1 MTDLIRAAVV
11 GCGVIG
17 RNHARVID
25 EHPAFELVAAVDPVG
40 ENSATVVAE
49 HRSTSPSLQA
59 YPTLPDALRE
69 RGVDLVVICTP
80 SGTHLDL
87 ARLAVAAG
95 THVVIEKPLDVDVAR
110 ALEFAALARRATD
123 SGRMVTVI
131 SQHRFDPASVAVAG
145 AVHGGR
151 FGKPTSA
158 VASVAW
164 WRDQAYYDSGDWRGT
179 WRLDGGGALMNQGV
193 HTADLLCWFLGRPVE
208 VQASARLL
216 AHERVEVE
224 DTVAATVV
232 FESGAMAVLLATTAA
247 YPGLTARI
255 QVNGTEGS
263 AIIDND
269 RLEYFHAKHT
279 ARDHQPGGAGSVTGG
294 TVRGNQAQAEV
305 GLAATP
311 AGPRGDHDFLLG
323 HRRQYDDVAH
333 AISTGTQPGVTID
346 DALLSLAFVRSIYVS
361 AALGERIL
369 VADVLAGKYSNVH
382 LDVRTS

>member
-1 MTDLIRAAVV
+1 MTDLIRVAVV

-25 EHPAFELVAAVDPVG
+25 EHPAFELVAAVDPVA
-40 ENSATVVAE
+40 ENSAALVAE
-49 HRSTSPSLQA
+49 HPGLKA
-59 YPTLPDALRE
+59 YPTPQDALDE
-69 RGVDLVVICTP
+69 VDLVVICTP
-80 SGTHLDL
+80 SGTHLAL
-87 ARLAVAAG
+87 AQQAVAAG
-95 THVVIEKPLDVDVAR
+95 KHVVIEKPLDVDVAR
-110 ALEFAALARRATD
+110 GIEFAGLARRAAEA
-123 SGRMVTVI
+123 GQVVTVI
-131 SQHRFDPASVAVAG
+131 SQHRFDPASAAVAR

-164 WRDQAYYDSGDWRGT
+164 WRDQDYYDSGAWRGT

-193 HTADLLCWFLGRPVE
+193 HTADLLCLFLGRPIE

-232 FESGAMAVLLATTAA
+232 FESGAIAVLLATTAA

-255 QVNGTEGS
+255 QVHGTEGS

-269 RLEYFHAKHT
+269 RLEYFHAK
-279 ARDHQPGGAGSVTGG
+279 AAGGRQPGGAGSVTGG
-294 TVRGNQAQAEV
+294 AVTGNQAEAEV
-305 GLAATP
+305 GLADTP
-311 AGPRGDHDFLLG
+311 AGPRSDHDFVLG

-333 AISTGTQPGVTID
+333 AISAGTRPGVTID
-346 DALLSLAFVRSIYVS
+346 DALLSLAFVRAIYVS
-361 AALGERIL
+361 AALGQRIL
-369 VADVLAGKYSNVH
+369 VADVLAGQYPDVH